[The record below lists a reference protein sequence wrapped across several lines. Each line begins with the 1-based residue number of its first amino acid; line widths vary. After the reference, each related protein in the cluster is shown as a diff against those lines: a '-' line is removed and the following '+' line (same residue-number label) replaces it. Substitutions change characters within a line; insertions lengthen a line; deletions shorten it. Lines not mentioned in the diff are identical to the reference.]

1 MKYADNQKIVVFKK
15 KFKKKKKKRFMKTSV
30 SWKSKKKIRKC
41 KINEIQTKIIS
52 KKEEE

>member
-1 MKYADNQKIVVFKK
+1 MKYAVNQKIVVFKK
-15 KFKKKKKKRFMKTSV
+15 KFKKKKKRFMKTSV
-30 SWKSKKKIRKC
+30 SWKSKNKIRKC